1 MPEPSVLLA
10 WMQSRRSVR
19 RFSPQ
24 PVPPELVQ
32 ELMTAATWAPSAHN
46 RQPWRFVVLQ
56 SGESRERLAQA
67 MGASYYRDLLKDG
80 VTDEVAALQVERS
93 RQRIV
98 QAPLA
103 VLLCLDMNQVDAYA
117 DAPRQQAAYLMMTQ
131 SVALAGGYLL
141 LAAHAHGLGG
151 VWMCAPLF
159 APAAVRQAL
168 ELPPAWEPQ
177 ALLLIG
183 YPARIPPAPARRE
196 LAKVTR
202 YV

>member
-1 MPEPSVLLA
+1 
-10 WMQSRRSVR
+10 MQSRRSVR
-19 RFSPQ
+19 RFSSQ
-24 PVPPELVQ
+24 PLPPELVQ
-32 ELMTAATWAPSAHN
+32 ELLTAATWAPSAHN

-56 SGESRERLAQA
+56 SGESREKLAQA

-80 VTDEVAALQVERS
+80 VTAESAALQVERS
-93 RQRIV
+93 RQRLV
-98 QAPLA
+98 QAPIA
-103 VLLCLDMNQVDAYA
+103 VLLCLDLKQVDAYA

-159 APAAVRQAL
+159 APAAVCQAL
-168 ELPPAWEPQ
+168 ELPSDWEPQ

-183 YPARIPPAPARRE
+183 YPARIPPAPARRDLSE
-196 LAKVTR
+196 VAR

>member
-1 MPEPSVLLA
+1 MLEPSTLLV
-10 WMQSRRSVR
+10 WLQSRRSVR
-19 RFSPQ
+19 RFSSQ
-24 PVPPELVQ
+24 PVPPELAH
-32 ELMTAATWAPSAHN
+32 ELLTAAMWAPSAHN

-56 SGESRERLAQA
+56 TVESREKLAQA

-80 VTDEVAALQVERS
+80 MAGEAAAKQVERS

-103 VLLCLDMNQVDAYA
+103 VLLCLDKDQVDIYA

-168 ELPPAWEPQ
+168 ELPSDWEPQ
-177 ALLLIG
+177 TLLLIG

-196 LAKVTR
+196 LSEVTR